1 MLINAMSWVY
11 LFISCKG
18 ASSTTVMNESQLHN
32 QDKAF
37 LVFVL
42 LTPEVVQGT
51 VSESING
58 QSQPVDIPP
67 GNFLNTNQL
76 TADFLWSGKK
86 LRSNI
91 HMPFT

>member
-1 MLINAMSWVY
+1 
-11 LFISCKG
+11 
-18 ASSTTVMNESQLHN
+18 MNESQLHK

-42 LTPEVVQGT
+42 LPPEVVQGT
-51 VSESING
+51 AING

-67 GNFLNTNQL
+67 GNFFLNTNQL
-76 TADFLWSGKK
+76 TTDFLWSGKK
-86 LRSNI
+86 LRLNI

>member
-18 ASSTTVMNESQLHN
+18 ASSTTVMNESRLHK

-51 VSESING
+51 VWVHKWTIAASGHSTREFFEHKSVNG
-58 QSQPVDIPP
+58 WLSVEWEE
-67 GNFLNTNQL
+67 T
-76 TADFLWSGKK
+76 
-86 LRSNI
+86 
-91 HMPFT
+91 